1 MAIDDEQAWNKIARG
16 AMRDGFPDVAS
27 KAKYL
32 AGQAAYSK
40 PLGAMSPA
48 WSKAKTQAQQAVNN
62 IRFGVT
68 DDLAL
73 QRQQM
78 FQDISLSG
86 LRPGT
91 QNRLMRQMEAEI
103 DPIIDRQLQLNTM
116 QKNAELDMASD
127 AVMEEIAPDIT
138 SIMTNQTMPIEQKFQ
153 NLSALQMSFPAL
165 AGNKKYDDLFK
176 SAFDS
181 LRNQQW
187 TRSVSQQNVL
197 DDDEKVLK
205 RLAEQGLVAGLE
217 DYIRSQGLQQGQ
229 YDLARYRAQ
238 AKAQA
243 LAGVGTLNQT
253 TVTDLEQIRKRL
265 LDPKQQPTTVD
276 DFNNEL
282 NIAKTILGDS
292 KELDSLKVEDEGQIE
307 GNTRKLLVILGKPL
321 NVHFNKKSGKPYGKI
336 VPKQ

>member
-1 MAIDDEQAWNKIARG
+1 MAIDDEKAWNKIARG

-103 DPIIDRQLQLNTM
+103 DPIIDRQL
-116 QKNAELDMASD
+116 
-127 AVMEEIAPDIT
+127 
-138 SIMTNQTMPIEQKFQ
+138 
-153 NLSALQMSFPAL
+153 
-165 AGNKKYDDLFK
+165 
-176 SAFDS
+176 
-181 LRNQQW
+181 
-187 TRSVSQQNVL
+187 
-197 DDDEKVLK
+197 
-205 RLAEQGLVAGLE
+205 
-217 DYIRSQGLQQGQ
+217 
-229 YDLARYRAQ
+229 
-238 AKAQA
+238 
-243 LAGVGTLNQT
+243 
-253 TVTDLEQIRKRL
+253 
-265 LDPKQQPTTVD
+265 
-276 DFNNEL
+276 
-282 NIAKTILGDS
+282 
-292 KELDSLKVEDEGQIE
+292 
-307 GNTRKLLVILGKPL
+307 
-321 NVHFNKKSGKPYGKI
+321 
-336 VPKQ
+336 

>member
-127 AVMEEIAPDIT
+127 AVMEELAPDIT

-165 AGNKKYDDLFK
+165 AGNKKYDNLFK

-197 DDDEKVLK
+197 DENEKALK
-205 RLAEQGLVAGLE
+205 RLAEQGNVNGLNS
-217 DYIRSQGLQQGQ
+217 YIKSLKKRGVQLGQ
-229 YDLARYRAQ
+229 YDLQRYKDLAEAQ
-238 AKAQA
+238 AQK
-243 LAGVGTLNQT
+243 GVGTLGT
-253 TVTDLEQIRKRL
+253 GTIDDIKAIRKEL
-265 LDPKQQPTTVD
+265 QTGTFNTIEEFNLQLDAAKMILNQPALETLRVRH
-276 DFNNEL
+276 
-282 NIAKTILGDS
+282 
-292 KELDSLKVEDEGQIE
+292 EDQIE
-307 GNTRKLLVILGKPL
+307 Q
-321 NVHFNKKSGKPYGKI
+321 NKKMLSKVLRDTLDNDYRVKQGFGYGKF
-336 VPKQ
+336 

>member
-1 MAIDDEQAWNKIARG
+1 MAIDDEKAWNKIARG

-127 AVMEEIAPDIT
+127 AVMEELAPDIT
-138 SIMTNQTMPIEQKFQ
+138 SIMTDQTMPIEQKFQ

-187 TRSVSQQNVL
+187 TRSVGQQNVL
-197 DDDEKVLK
+197 DEDEKALK
-205 RLAEQGLVAGLE
+205 RLAEQGSLQGVNKYIERRGLK
-217 DYIRSQGLQQGQ
+217 QGQ
-229 YDLARYRAQ
+229 YDLQRYRDLAEAQ
-238 AKAQA
+238 AQKGA
-243 LAGVGTLNQT
+243 GTLGPGTIN
-253 TVTDLEQIRKRL
+253 DINAIRKEL
-265 LDPKQQPTTVD
+265 QTGTFNTIEEFNLQLDAAKMILNQPALETLRVQHKD
-276 DFNNEL
+276 
-282 NIAKTILGDS
+282 
-292 KELDSLKVEDEGQIE
+292 QIE
-307 GNTRKLLVILGKPL
+307 K
-321 NVHFNKKSGKPYGKI
+321 NKKMLSKVLRDTLDNDYRVKVGFGYGKF
-336 VPKQ
+336 

>member
-1 MAIDDEQAWNKIARG
+1 MAIDDEQAWNKISRD
-16 AMRDGFPDVAS
+16 AMKDGFRDVAS

-40 PLGAMSPA
+40 PLGAMTPA
-48 WSKAKTQAQQAVNN
+48 WSRAKTQAQQAVNN

-91 QNRLMRQMEAEI
+91 QNRLMRQMESEI
-103 DPIIDRQLQLNTM
+103 DPIIDRQLQLGTM

-127 AVMEEIAPDIT
+127 AAMDQLAPDIT

-153 NLSALQMSFPAL
+153 NLSALQMSVPAL
-165 AGNKKYDDLFK
+165 AGNKKYDSLFK

-187 TRSVSQQNVL
+187 TKSVTQQSLL
-197 DDDEKVLK
+197 DVDEKALK
-205 RLAEQGLVAGLE
+205 RLAEQGNLNGLN
-217 DYIRSQGLQQGQ
+217 DYIQRRGLQQGQ
-229 YDLARYRAQ
+229 YDLEQYKALATAQ
-238 AKAQA
+238 AQKGAGV
-243 LAGVGTLNQT
+243 LGVGTVDSIKDLRKKLQAGDFGT
-253 TVTDLEQIRKRL
+253 TEEFNLLLE
-265 LDPKQQPTTVD
+265 T
-276 DFNNEL
+276 
-282 NIAKTILGDS
+282 AKTIIDHPEFKNLEVQDQEQI
-292 KELDSLKVEDEGQIE
+292 KENKD
-307 GNTRKLLVILGKPL
+307 KLLSILRGILDNDDKAKRGL
-321 NVHFNKKSGKPYGKI
+321 FGKI
-336 VPKQ
+336 

>member
-127 AVMEEIAPDIT
+127 AVMEELAPDIT
-138 SIMTNQTMPIEQKFQ
+138 SIMTDQTMPIEKKFQ

-187 TRSVSQQNVL
+187 TRSVTQQNVL
-197 DDDEKVLK
+197 DEDEKALK
-205 RLAEQGLVAGLE
+205 RLAEQGNVNGLNS
-217 DYIRSQGLQQGQ
+217 YIIKRNLQQGQ
-229 YDLARYRAQ
+229 YDLEQYRALAESQ
-238 AKAQA
+238 AQKGAG
-243 LAGVGTLNQT
+243 LLGVGTVASIQDLRKKLQT
-253 TVTDLEQIRKRL
+253 SGALEVVEFNSL
-265 LDPKQQPTTVD
+265 LET
-276 DFNNEL
+276 
-282 NIAKTILGDS
+282 AKTIIDHPNFKDLEVDD
-292 KELDSLKVEDEGQIE
+292 KEQIKE
-307 GNTRKLLVILGKPL
+307 NKNKLLNILRSTLDNDDKAKRGL
-321 NVHFNKKSGKPYGKI
+321 FGEI
-336 VPKQ
+336 